1 MGEDS
6 ATIGVVSIETP
17 GWVRDAVFY
26 QVFPDR
32 FARSG
37 RVPAP
42 GPLEPWDAAPTS
54 HGLKGGDLPGL
65 TDRLDEVAELG
76 VNALYLNP
84 VTTSASNHRYHPDDY
99 FAVDPLL
106 GGDAALRDLLDAAH
120 ARGMHVI
127 LDGVFNHTG
136 RGFQAFHHVLENGAA
151 SPFRDWYHFD
161 QARLEAGRSLA
172 PYPPEL
178 PGGDGEHRSSFER
191 LGYEAWWGLPALPK
205 LNHADPHVREHLML
219 AAEHWIRFGADG
231 WRLDVPEEIAAEG
244 FWQEFR
250 RRVKAVD
257 PEAYIVAEI
266 WVERP
271 ERLQGDQFDALMNY
285 PLTEAL
291 LGFCGGRYLDM
302 SLVNGHGEYRAHV
315 RPLDA
320 PAFAAELE
328 RQLRLYDPAVTAVQ
342 LNLLGSHDTPRFV
355 SACGGDRAAL
365 RLATLVQ
372 MTLPGAPCIYYG
384 DEIGMEG
391 GLDPDNRRAFP
402 ADRAAWD
409 AGLRAFVGG
418 AAALRRSTATLRDR
432 GVTRTVVADGELHAH
447 VRHEPSNG
455 ELYLVAVNAG
465 DAPAR
470 TELVLPELGERDLEL
485 VRWSGWPDPGAA
497 PPRRDGEGRLWLEV
511 PARDGRVLRAAGG
524 STG

>member
-1 MGEDS
+1 MVGDS
-6 ATIGVVSIETP
+6 ATIGPVSIETP

-42 GPLEPWDAAPTS
+42 GPLEPWDAPPTA
-54 HGLKGGDLPGL
+54 HGVKGGDLPGL
-65 TDRLDEVAELG
+65 TERLDELGELG
-76 VNALYLNP
+76 INALYLNP

-106 GGDAALRDLLDAAH
+106 GGDAALRELLDAAH

-136 RGFQAFHHVLENGAA
+136 RGFRAFHHVLENGAA
-151 SPFRDWYHFD
+151 SPYRDWYHFD
-161 QARLEAGRSLA
+161 RARLDAGRPPA
-172 PYPPEL
+172 PYPPEF
-178 PGGDGEHRSSFER
+178 PGGDGEHHSNFER

-205 LNHADPHVREHLML
+205 LNHANPVVREHLMQ

-231 WRLDVPEEIAAEG
+231 WRLDVPEEIAVEG

-257 PEAYIVAEI
+257 AEAYIVAEI

-291 LGFCGGRYLDM
+291 LGYLGGRRLDLG
-302 SLVNGHGEYRAHV
+302 LVSGHGEYRAHV
-315 RPLDA
+315 GPLDA
-320 PAFAAELE
+320 PAFAARLE
-328 RQLRLYDPAVTAVQ
+328 RQLHLYDPAVTAVQ

-355 SACGGDRAAL
+355 SVCGGDRAAL
-365 RLATLVQ
+365 RLATLLQ
-372 MTLPGAPCIYYG
+372 MTLPGAPSLYYG

-402 ADRAAWD
+402 SDPAAWD
-409 AGLRAFVGG
+409 HELRAFVAG
-418 AAALRRSTATLRDR
+418 AIALRHSAATLRDR
-432 GVTRTVVADGELHAH
+432 GLTRTIAATAGCH
-447 VRHEPSNG
+447 VHLRHDPERG
-455 ELYLVAVNAG
+455 DAYLIAVNAG
-465 DAPAR
+465 DEPAR
-470 TELVLPELGERDLEL
+470 VELAVPELGGRGLD
-485 VRWSGWPDPGAA
+485 VVGWAGWPGPGVG
-497 PPRRDGEGRLWLEV
+497 PPRRDDAGRLWLEV
-511 PARDGRVLRAAGG
+511 PARDGLVLRAA
-524 STG
+524 